1 MAFSQWLWIKYTPE
15 DRNMLS
21 SRVLALHATMAIS
34 FDGLETGGK
43 WAYISKSR
51 RIDCGFD
58 GQQFF
63 FMEFHAE
70 GKPHRARRYCF
81 QHISE
86 TEARLLPNNHE
97 AYNIRQWSLESID
110 HKNADDILIKRIIL
124 PKVSLLHPILD
135 CDPEADDANM

>member
-1 MAFSQWLWIKYTPE
+1 MAFHQWIWIEYTPE
-15 DRNMLS
+15 DGNIWS
-21 SRVLALHATMAIS
+21 SSVLTLHATGAIS
-34 FDGLETGGK
+34 FDCCETGGN
-43 WAYISKSR
+43 WSYTSTSGR
-51 RIDCGFD
+51 LEFGFD

-135 CDPEADDANM
+135 CDPEADDANI